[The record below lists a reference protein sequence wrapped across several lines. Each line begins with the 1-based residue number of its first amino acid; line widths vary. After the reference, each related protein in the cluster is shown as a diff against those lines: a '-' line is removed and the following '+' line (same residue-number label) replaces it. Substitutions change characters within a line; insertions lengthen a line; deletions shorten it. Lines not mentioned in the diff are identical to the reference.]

1 MHYLASFY
9 KNKAEQLQERV
20 NFLKSLLIEGGT
32 DEAADWSDKQ
42 IDDFIDYSRGGADKV
57 SPEDREQLRELLRR
71 RRDRARA
78 ARGQRAQEPGS
89 STGSS
94 QSSSREEEMRR
105 ENARRQAEAA
115 QAQQDR
121 ERRQA
126 EADERQRQR
135 ANQASEDANRQRQA
149 EEAARR
155 QAEEAARR
163 SAYEQGRSDESRS
176 WQDAEERIRREQ
188 ADFEARVAA
197 EEEAGKFSNRA
208 KKAASGAWEAAKA
221 ATDAEMATPTFS
233 AMGRY
238 AQQMF
243 QKPGETA
250 RAAASGI
257 GSAAAY
263 SVKHPLKTTGNVV
276 GTVANIGVPLVAGI
290 GAEAVSDKAM
300 EMMGFERNQPENERN
315 DLTKIFSEK
324 PSARSLVNYS
334 TMFGATD
341 ATAQAMANAR
351 AMMNTSIPSFQ
362 KPGLMSGTGRQ
373 ALRGGIAGALA
384 HLTGHVFYKAG
395 EALGQKLGLHD
406 NLGEKEAVAA
416 GQHAPGMQRLGNYP
430 TVAQL
435 QAQSR
440 KQAEEE
446 LERLKQKNLDRI
458 GTKDGVRY
466 DLQGMIGVNKKEREL
481 ENRREAA
488 KRREEAEYEA
498 NTSPS
503 FNYDYGR

>member
-20 NFLKSLLIEGGT
+20 NFLITLLSEGVEDMSPDDIEKWLDGNTNNPDQRSKMRDLIYRKRARKYGREGG
-32 DEAADWSDKQ
+32 
-42 IDDFIDYSRGGADKV
+42 
-57 SPEDREQLRELLRR
+57 EQP
-71 RRDRARA
+71 
-78 ARGQRAQEPGS
+78 GQ

-94 QSSSREEEMRR
+94 ESSSREEEMRR

-135 ANQASEDANRQRQA
+135 ANQASEAANQQRQA

-176 WQDAEERIRREQ
+176 WQDTEERIRREQ

-238 AQQMF
+238 AQKMF

-250 RAAASGI
+250 KAATSGI

-276 GTVANIGVPLVAGI
+276 GTVANIGIPLAAGI

-315 DLTKIFSEK
+315 TLTQIFSEK

-351 AMMNTSIPSFQ
+351 AMMNKSIPSAQ

-373 ALRGGIAGALA
+373 ALRGGVAGALA
-384 HLTGHVFYKAG
+384 QLTGHVFYKAG

-406 NLGEKEAVAA
+406 NLGAKEAVAV
-416 GQHAPGMQRLGNYP
+416 GQHAPGQKRLSDYP
-430 TVAQL
+430 SVEEL
-435 QAQSR
+435 QAKSR
-440 KQAEEE
+440 GEARRKVEKAEELGFE
-446 LERLKQKNLDRI
+446 THMQKGTPPFTTPEEKEAERLR
-458 GTKDGVRY
+458 TAYTER
-466 DLQGMIGVNKKEREL
+466 MI
-481 ENRREAA
+481 A
-488 KRREEAEYEA
+488 
-498 NTSPS
+498 T
-503 FNYDYGR
+503 GRMSQQSEK